1 MSHYSTAA
9 ASQMD
14 GGTGDGS
21 PGRPSMS
28 ILGHSARP
36 SLAGRPISIASFGG
50 NNFAG
55 VGSTR
60 HTPAAS
66 FSAAAHSRNI
76 SQAQSAAGRP
86 TSSFY
91 ALDGHSFIETPP
103 TSAELP
109 GQQRTRAAGVGH
121 GDRVSRVSFA
131 ESAYTGGH
139 SKRPSSFFAASSP
152 NAHKSKHSV
161 ASIPAMPRVP
171 ANAATGYEASD
182 FSAGSDDASPHVL
195 SPEEIAHMGSRKGS
209 KSSSPVKNGK
219 KHNIT
224 VSTSMPFLGNIGGR
238 QSIMS
243 PDDLMKAYAF
253 KAHQPAERP
262 DTTYT
267 DTSKYVDEQDEVV
280 RSSEEGE
287 APKKGKFGKFGFGAA
302 K

>member
-1 MSHYSTAA
+1 MST
-9 ASQMD
+9 
-14 GGTGDGS
+14 
-21 PGRPSMS
+21 
-28 ILGHSARP
+28 
-36 SLAGRPISIASFGG
+36 ASFGAG

-55 VGSTR
+55 VGSNR

-66 FSAAAHSRNI
+66 FSAAASHARNQ

-109 GQQRTRAAGVGH
+109 GQQRFRPNGTGH

-131 ESAYTGGH
+131 EYAYTNGH
-139 SKRPSSFFAASSP
+139 AKRPSSFIATGAVSSP
-152 NAHKSKHSV
+152 NAHKSKQSTS
-161 ASIPAMPRVP
+161 SIPAMPRLP
-171 ANAATGYEASD
+171 ATAATGYENSDLASEVD
-182 FSAGSDDASPHVL
+182 GHSPHSL
-195 SPEEIAHMGSRKGS
+195 SSEEIARVGSAKGN
-209 KSSSPVKNGK
+209 KNSTPTKNSK

-253 KAHQPAERP
+253 KAHQPVERP
-262 DTTYT
+262 DTVFTEASRYG
-267 DTSKYVDEQDEVV
+267 DEQQEEVV

-287 APKKGKFGKFGFGAA
+287 LPAAKKGKFAGKFGFGSA